1 MTASNTKSNVYALRK
16 SGAIQ
21 KARWLTKAI
30 YAINQFLISDEATKN
45 LDPKHPKKAVNVI
58 YEPCHWFSCLCAFS
72 KVTVNVLD
80 VIVVRKLSPSKLLCL
95 PPHLIDCHL

>member
-1 MTASNTKSNVYALRK
+1 M
-16 SGAIQ
+16 
-21 KARWLTKAI
+21 
-30 YAINQFLISDEATKN
+30 
-45 LDPKHPKKAVNVI
+45 I
-58 YEPCHWFSCLCAFS
+58 YEPCHWFSCFCAFS

>member
-1 MTASNTKSNVYALRK
+1 MCSELLMHT
-16 SGAIQ
+16 
-21 KARWLTKAI
+21 
-30 YAINQFLISDEATKN
+30 
-45 LDPKHPKKAVNVI
+45 VNVI
-58 YEPCHWFSCLCAFS
+58 YEPCHWFSCFCAFS

>member
-1 MTASNTKSNVYALRK
+1 M
-16 SGAIQ
+16 
-21 KARWLTKAI
+21 LTD
-30 YAINQFLISDEATKN
+30 YLLDDGDETNAINI
-45 LDPKHPKKAVNVI
+45 VNVI
-58 YEPCHWFSCLCAFS
+58 YEPCHWFSCFCAFS

>member
-1 MTASNTKSNVYALRK
+1 MTV
-16 SGAIQ
+16 
-21 KARWLTKAI
+21 
-30 YAINQFLISDEATKN
+30 KN
-45 LDPKHPKKAVNVI
+45 SSTFTAFVNVI
-58 YEPCHWFSCLCAFS
+58 YEPCHWFSCFVPFS